1 VRTPRPPE
9 RSGSPAGSTGTRPT
23 GRWRAAVVGAI
34 LCVTVTA
41 SGCGRFTLTG
51 PPPRDGAPPAP
62 VAPNPERSPGDAPGA
77 FDLD

>member
-1 VRTPRPPE
+1 
-9 RSGSPAGSTGTRPT
+9 
-23 GRWRAAVVGAI
+23 VVGAI